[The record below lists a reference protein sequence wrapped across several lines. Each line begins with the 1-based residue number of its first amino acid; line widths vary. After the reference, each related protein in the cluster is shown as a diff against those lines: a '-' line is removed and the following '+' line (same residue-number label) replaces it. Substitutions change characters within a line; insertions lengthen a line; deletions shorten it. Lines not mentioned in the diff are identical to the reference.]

1 MKKGM
6 FLTFWLRTKNDYF
19 NVQSE
24 LTEKSVYKREIK
36 TDFVQDQDE
45 LISGGFFKLWIFYVS
60 LIHVVATELSRHS
73 CSMVCLSPT
82 VSGQ

>member
-1 MKKGM
+1 M

-24 LTEKSVYKREIK
+24 LAEKSVYKVQIK
-36 TDFVQDQDE
+36 TDFVQGQDE

-60 LIHVVATELSRHS
+60 LKQVVATEFSRH
-73 CSMVCLSPT
+73 
-82 VSGQ
+82 

>member
-24 LTEKSVYKREIK
+24 LTEKSVYKRQIK
-36 TDFVQDQDE
+36 TDFVQGQDE
-45 LISGGFFKLWIFYVS
+45 LISGGVFKLWIFYVS

-82 VSGQ
+82 Q

>member
-24 LTEKSVYKREIK
+24 LTKKSVYKRQIK
-36 TDFVQDQDE
+36 TDFVQGQDE
-45 LISGGFFKLWIFYVS
+45 LISGGFSSYGYFMCHCYIRS
-60 LIHVVATELSRHS
+60 
-73 CSMVCLSPT
+73 
-82 VSGQ
+82 QQN